1 MWYKY
6 ICINQC
12 SKTSSSLISSVLK
25 PTMFGTF
32 RMSSE
37 QQRRPN
43 ICLEKEDRLVRE
55 GYQQAFLD
63 HSASEK
69 ASGYILDC
77 ICSCTTHKAQ
87 HNTGSE
93 CDIFIDID
101 TNGYPTNSRR
111 LYLYQQNQYGRI
123 FKKSNICH
131 THWASIVKAH
141 SITSGVL

>member
-12 SKTSSSLISSVLK
+12 SKPSSSLISSVLK

-32 RMSSE
+32 RMSSK
-37 QQRRPN
+37 QQRRSN

-87 HNTGSE
+87 HNIGSE
-93 CDIFIDID
+93 CDICIDID
-101 TNGYPTNSRR
+101 TNGYPN
-111 LYLYQQNQYGRI
+111 I
-123 FKKSNICH
+123 FVSKTSILMNI
-131 THWASIVKAH
+131 
-141 SITSGVL
+141 